1 MGGAV
6 SGRWEPASAKSWSCG
21 QRGVSRV
28 LVRGLPFPFA
38 GGLAPSP
45 QGHYVA
51 FGEDSNEDYRHA
63 VSGVTPT
70 AGLWLVTSVGTH
82 LRRLL
87 VPPRSVLA
95 NRQGP
100 GNVLNVGPVA
110 WSSDRSTLAYAVNP
124 GGGAFNL
131 TRPETKIGVW
141 LTRYDHP
148 RPRLLVTTAQL
159 GAVAVSEQ
167 GAASGMPFQIVQ
179 LSWSRDGRTLAVST
193 FHPALG
199 AQTIPVIM
207 AVNGTTGHSRV
218 LVNGG
223 QEAVFSP
230 TAAQLAYTTAA
241 GSASRMMSLCVADAG
256 GQHARVL
263 VTVNGLIASPAW
275 SPDGH
280 TLAYI
285 TDGTVIHTVDVATGT
300 SRVALTATARGLPA
314 GGRFRRLA
322 WLPTHG

>member
-1 MGGAV
+1 
-6 SGRWEPASAKSWSCG
+6 
-21 QRGVSRV
+21 
-28 LVRGLPFPFA
+28 
-38 GGLAPSP
+38 
-45 QGHYVA
+45 
-51 FGEDSNEDYRHA
+51 
-63 VSGVTPT
+63 
-70 AGLWLVTSVGTH
+70 
-82 LRRLL
+82 

-95 NRQGP
+95 NRYGP

-110 WSSDRSTLAYAVNP
+110 WSPDRSTLAYAVNS
-124 GGGAFNL
+124 GGGVFNL
-131 TRPETKIGVW
+131 SRPETKLGVW

-159 GAVAVSEQ
+159 GALDVPER

-179 LSWSRDGRTLAVST
+179 LSWARDGRTLAVST
-193 FHPALG
+193 FHPAPG

-207 AVNGTTGHSRV
+207 AVDGATGRSRV
-218 LVNGG
+218 LVSGG

-230 TAAQLAYTTAA
+230 TAPQLAYTTAA
-241 GSASRMMSLCVADAG
+241 GPAPRPMALRVADAQG
-256 GQHARVL
+256 RHARVL

-300 SRVALTATARGLPA
+300 SRVALTATAQWLPA

-322 WLPTHG
+322 WLPARA